1 VRVDENAR
9 MQETFRRVA
18 VVGAGAVG
26 SFFGAMLARAGL
38 RVVLIGRPAH
48 AQAIARDGLRLE
60 MAGRTESVAL
70 EASSEIAAV
79 RSADL
84 VLFSVKSTDTE
95 TVARELASALDRD
108 ALVVS
113 LQNGVE
119 NAATIA
125 RHVAATVIPAVVYV
139 ATAMPEPGLVR
150 HHGRGDLVVGALT
163 RGGASDPALRQRLEA
178 LVTVFA
184 GAGVPVRISP
194 DVIAELW
201 SKLMV
206 NCAYNA
212 ISGLAQASYGELVA
226 LAPIRELQRTVVA
239 EVVALAAAEGVDL
252 QLGPSLESMER
263 IAPAMPAQLSSTAQD
278 MARRKPSEIE
288 HLNGF
293 VARRGRELGVATP
306 ANQALYALVQQVES
320 RHGDD

>member
-1 VRVDENAR
+1 

-306 ANQALYALVQQVES
+306 ANQALYALVKLVES

>member
-1 VRVDENAR
+1 MEDQV
-9 MQETFRRVA
+9 RRVA

-48 AQAIARDGLRLE
+48 VDAIGRGGLRLE
-60 MAGRTESVAL
+60 MAGRTDPVAVD
-70 EASSEIAAV
+70 ASSDIAAA
-79 RSADL
+79 RGADL
-84 VLFSVKSTDTE
+84 VLFSVKSTDTDA
-95 TVARELASALDRD
+95 VARALAPVLDRD
-108 ALVVS
+108 AVVVS

-125 RHVAATVIPAVVYV
+125 RHVAATVVPAVVYV
-139 ATAMPEPGLVR
+139 ATAMPEPGLVS
-150 HHGRGDLVVGALT
+150 HHGRGDLVVGALERDGT
-163 RGGASDPALRQRLEA
+163 SDAVLRRRLEA
-178 LVTVFA
+178 LVAVFA
-184 GAGVPVRISP
+184 KAGVPVRISP

-212 ISGLAQASYGELVA
+212 ISALAQASYGELVA
-226 LAPIRELQRTVVA
+226 LAPVRELQRAVVA

-252 QLGPSLESMER
+252 QLAPSLEAMER

-278 MARRKPSEIE
+278 MARRTPSEIE

-293 VARRGRELGVATP
+293 VARRGRALGVATP
-306 ANQALYALVQQVES
+306 ANQALYALVKLVES
-320 RHGDD
+320 RHAAA

>member
-1 VRVDENAR
+1 

-119 NAATIA
+119 NAATSPPPSFRPSSTSRRRCPSRA
-125 RHVAATVIPAVVYV
+125 WSATTAAAT
-139 ATAMPEPGLVR
+139 
-150 HHGRGDLVVGALT
+150 
-163 RGGASDPALRQRLEA
+163 
-178 LVTVFA
+178 
-184 GAGVPVRISP
+184 
-194 DVIAELW
+194 
-201 SKLMV
+201 
-206 NCAYNA
+206 
-212 ISGLAQASYGELVA
+212 
-226 LAPIRELQRTVVA
+226 
-239 EVVALAAAEGVDL
+239 
-252 QLGPSLESMER
+252 
-263 IAPAMPAQLSSTAQD
+263 SSS
-278 MARRKPSEIE
+278 AR
-288 HLNGF
+288 
-293 VARRGRELGVATP
+293 
-306 ANQALYALVQQVES
+306 
-320 RHGDD
+320 